1 MTETTTTLRGL
12 PFVGCLFSFRR
23 DPLRFLRET
32 AARSGRAW
40 IPLGRNRVL
49 LVTAPE
55 DVDHVLRHAHESY
68 GKREQLLL
76 RVMGESVLTTEGK
89 VWMERRRIVQKELG
103 PDSMPHL
110 AGTSATEVRKLID
123 DWRRLAGAPTDLER
137 DMRRLTL
144 NIIVRVMFSA
154 SMSDADLEEARGA
167 IDVAMEYVQA
177 RWLGLVDVPLQAPTP
192 LNSRFKKAIATLDRI
207 VYQMIRGRRAGGDRD
222 GSPDH
227 PDLLDQLLKAT
238 HKRID
243 PRESAKR
250 FDPRES
256 AKRFEDQ
263 EIRNEVMT
271 IFLAGHETT
280 AMALSWAFDL
290 LGRHAGVARQVH
302 EEAVA
307 VLGGRVATLDD
318 LSRLPAASR
327 VVHETLRLYPP
338 AWLIHR
344 VAKVEDHL
352 AGEVVPA
359 GTTVWLSPYLTH
371 RRREVWGADA
381 DEYKPERWKGHPKL
395 PDGAFIPFG
404 IGPRECAGDLFAL
417 TELTLIVASVC
428 QHFRV
433 DPLNATPVLPRPL
446 ITLRPRRGSTCGP
459 CLGPELSALARCRN
473 RPARGH

>member
-1 MTETTTTLRGL
+1 MAETTTTLRGL

-23 DPLRFLRET
+23 DPLRFLREA
-32 AARSGRAW
+32 AARGGRAW
-40 IPLGRNRVL
+40 IPLGRNWVL

-68 GKREQLLL
+68 GKREELLV
-76 RVMGESVLTTEGK
+76 RVMGESILTAEGK
-89 VWMERRRIVQKELG
+89 VWVERRRIVQKELG
-103 PDSMPHL
+103 PDSMPHV
-110 AGTSATEVRKLID
+110 AGTSAAEVQKLID

-144 NIIVRVMFSA
+144 NIIVRAMFSA

-167 IDVAMEYVQA
+167 IDVVMEYVQA

-192 LNSRFKKAIATLDRI
+192 LNSRFKEAIATLDRI
-207 VYQMIRGRRAGGDRD
+207 VYQMIRGRRAGGYRD
-222 GSPDH
+222 GSPDN

-238 HKRID
+238 HKPTD
-243 PRESAKR
+243 PRESAKQ
-250 FDPRES
+250 FNPRES

-290 LGRHAGVARQVH
+290 LGRHPGVARQVH

-307 VLGGRVATLDD
+307 VLGGRVATLDA

-344 VAKVEDHL
+344 IAKVEDHL

-371 RRREVWGADA
+371 RRRDVWGADA
-381 DEYKPERWKGHPKL
+381 DEYKPERWKGHPEL

-404 IGPRECAGDLFAL
+404 IGPRKCAGDLFAL

-433 DPLNATPVLPRPL
+433 DPLNATPVPPRPL
-446 ITLRPRRGSTCGP
+446 ITLRP
-459 CLGPELSALARCRN
+459 SARIN
-473 RPARGH
+473 VRPVPWT